1 MNMMQRSELLTRLA
15 TDAARIEETLP
26 ARLSLVNGG
35 EGKGIC
41 PPVLKKAQDYSLMA
55 GGKRIRPALVLEVC
69 AMLGG
74 NADDALPLA
83 CAIEMIHTY
92 SLIHDDLPCMDNDD
106 LRRGK
111 PTSHKVFGEA
121 TAILAGDGL
130 LTDAFLLAA
139 SHRQADVAQSAV
151 RVLAQAAGSM
161 GMVGGQIMDLEGE
174 QRQLSREEL
183 LQLHAQKTGALM
195 IAAVQLG
202 AIAAGE
208 REGSPVWEA
217 LTSYARCIGLAF
229 QVVDDILDVTA
240 DAALLGKSKGKDRA
254 VNKTTFLTYDTVDEA
269 RAYATRLTDEAIAAV
284 AAIDRQGCL
293 RALADYLADRG
304 Y

>member
-1 MNMMQRSELLTRLA
+1 MSTMQQTELMERLLA
-15 TDAARIEETLP
+15 DADLITEALP
-26 ARLSLVNGG
+26 ARFSLVNSQG
-35 EGKGIC
+35 EGIC
-41 PPVLKKAQDYSLMA
+41 PPVLKEAQDYSLMA

-74 NADDALPLA
+74 DVKDALPLA

-111 PTSHKVFGEA
+111 PTSHKAFGEA

-139 SHRQADVAQSAV
+139 SNPRAEVAQRAV
-151 RVLAQAAGSM
+151 RVLSQAAGSM
-161 GMVGGQIMDLEGE
+161 GMVGGQVMDLEGE
-174 QRQLSREEL
+174 TRRLSLDEL
-183 LQLHAQKTGALM
+183 LQLHAQKTGAL
-195 IAAVQLG
+195 ICAAVQLG

-208 REGSPVWEA
+208 AEDSPAWKA
-217 LTSYARCIGLAF
+217 LTIYAQRMGLAF
-229 QVVDDILDVTA
+229 QVVDDVLDVTA
-240 DAALLGKSKGKDRA
+240 DAALLGKSKGKDKA
-254 VNKTTFLTYDTVDEA
+254 VNKTTFLTYYTIEEA
-269 RAYATRLTDEAIAAV
+269 QAYAARLTDEAVSAV
-284 AAIDRQGCL
+284 ASMDREGCL
-293 RALADYLADRG
+293 RALAQYLAHRG